1 MQVTPK
7 AKELQLSLTRRMLK
21 AMGIEDDTID
31 QIIEAHTE
39 TTDSLKAERD
49 RYKSEAGKVGEL
61 TDELEK
67 VRGQLKDAQD
77 NDEYDELKKRYDEQ
91 SQELAKLQESSK
103 ALKSDFD
110 GYKAEVEAKESKR
123 AKEEA
128 YKTLLEKAGISPK
141 YVGKVLKVTDLD
153 GVEIQ
158 EDGTVKD
165 ADKLTEGIRSEW
177 KEFIPTT
184 STNGTNPATPPD
196 ESNTSGVSERAKGI
210 IESYYQKK
218 YGKTEE

>member
-1 MQVTPK
+1 M
-7 AKELQLSLTRRMLK
+7 SLTRRMLK
-21 AMGIEDDTID
+21 AMGIEEDTID

-67 VRGQLKDAQD
+67 VRGQLKDAQ
-77 NDEYDELKKRYDEQ
+77 NSDEYDELKKRYDEQ

-128 YKTLLEKAGISPK
+128 YKTLLEKAGISSK

-184 STNGTNPATPPD
+184 STTGTSPATPPK